1 MFSDEISHDS
11 LYLALVQTR
20 ALRDLGDMHTL
31 SGLLAQEVC
40 NLCETTT
47 LKQAG
52 SVTLLIFE
60 CCVLRPEESQ

>member
-1 MFSDEISHDS
+1 MFSGEISHDS

-40 NLCETTT
+40 NLMRDNNIKTSRFRD
-47 LKQAG
+47 L
-52 SVTLLIFE
+52 VNF
-60 CCVLRPEESQ
+60 